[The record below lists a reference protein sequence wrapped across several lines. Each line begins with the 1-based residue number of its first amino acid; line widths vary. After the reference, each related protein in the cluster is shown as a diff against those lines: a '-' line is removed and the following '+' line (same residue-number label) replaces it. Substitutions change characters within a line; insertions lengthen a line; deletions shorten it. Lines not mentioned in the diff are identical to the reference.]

1 MRPAGDPAGQGGE
14 HHLEI
19 ILVLLIVAVLNGAVA
34 FIDEMLS
41 DLVPMT
47 LNADQYMIAAGGG
60 SMVSVLFDI
69 LLGFG
74 VSLIIL
80 KFLKKGFETYVMW
93 TDGDPDVEPT
103 HLVIRFIQA
112 IAVAVCFPVLY
123 GWLVEITQNLTD
135 ELMSAIGAATNYDWQ
150 AWVNGISSLGLVTA
164 IFGLIFVVC
173 YFVLYFQFLMRGLE
187 IMILRIGLPLACV
200 GLLDNDKGVFKT
212 YINKFFQSTLAVVV
226 QICLCKLGVG
236 MMMNVGIN
244 MNIFWGIACIVLA
257 IKTPRFLSEFMVP
270 TGGGGAGVINNV
282 YHSVRLVGMAKGMI
296 K

>member
-1 MRPAGDPAGQGGE
+1 
-14 HHLEI
+14 LEI
-19 ILVLLIVAVLNGAVA
+19 ILILLIVAVLNGSVA

-41 DLVPMT
+41 DLVPLT

-80 KFLKKGFETYVMW
+80 KFLKKGFECYVMW

-103 HLVIRFIQA
+103 QLVIRFIQA
-112 IAVAVCFPVLY
+112 VAVAVCFPVMY
-123 GWLVEITQNLTD
+123 GWLAEITQSLTD

-236 MMMNVGIN
+236 MMMNVGVN

-270 TGGGGAGVINNV
+270 TGGGAGVINNM

>member
-1 MRPAGDPAGQGGE
+1 M
-14 HHLEI
+14 EI

-80 KFLKKGFETYVMW
+80 KFLKKGFECYVMW
-93 TDGDPDVEPT
+93 TDGDPDVEPV

-112 IAVAVCFPVLY
+112 IAVAVCFPVMY
-123 GWLVEITQNLTD
+123 GWLAEITQNLTD
-135 ELMSAIGAATNYDWQ
+135 ELMAAIGAATNYNWQ
-150 AWVNGISSLGLVTA
+150 AWVNGLSSLGLVTA

-257 IKTPRFLSEFMVP
+257 S
-270 TGGGGAGVINNV
+270 
-282 YHSVRLVGMAKGMI
+282 YH
-296 K
+296 

>member
-1 MRPAGDPAGQGGE
+1 M
-14 HHLEI
+14 EI

-80 KFLKKGFETYVMW
+80 KFLKKGFECYVMW
-93 TDGDPDVEPT
+93 TDGDPDMEPT
-103 HLVIRFIQA
+103 QLVIRFIQA
-112 IAVAVCFPVLY
+112 VVVAVCFPVLY
-123 GWLVEITQNLTD
+123 GWLAEITQNLTD
-135 ELMSAIGAATNYDWQ
+135 ELMSAIGSATNYDWQ

-244 MNIFWGIACIVLA
+244 INIFWGIACIVLA

-270 TGGGGAGVINNV
+270 TGGGAGVINNM

>member
-1 MRPAGDPAGQGGE
+1 M
-14 HHLEI
+14 EI

-47 LNADQYMIAAGGG
+47 LNADQYMIAAGGS

-80 KFLKKGFETYVMW
+80 KFLKKGFECYVMW

-112 IAVAVCFPVLY
+112 IAVAVCFPVMY
-123 GWLVEITQNLTD
+123 GWLAEITQSLTD

-236 MMMNVGIN
+236 IMVNAGVN

-270 TGGGGAGVINNV
+270 TGGGAGVINNV

>member
-1 MRPAGDPAGQGGE
+1 MRPAGFPAGQGGE
-14 HHLEI
+14 IHLEI

-112 IAVAVCFPVLY
+112 VAVAVCFPVMY
-123 GWLVEITQNLTD
+123 GWLAEVTQSLTD
-135 ELMSAIGAATNYDWQ
+135 DLMSAIGAATNYDWQ

-236 MMMNVGIN
+236 MMMNVGVN

-270 TGGGGAGVINNV
+270 TGGGAGVINNV